1 MYTNPAPPHKMR
13 RPRFHKTVSPPSL
26 EPAGSFNRDSQS
38 LAKQIFRYFE
48 ISQSIVHPRRSL
60 RIAVVGIVIAVF
72 FSAVVF
78 FLFILFV
85 FVGLL
90 PQEDAGSDQPG
101 SRLATFRTAFVHVF
115 MVLRVLST
123 SRK

>member
-60 RIAVVGIVIAVF
+60 RIAVVGIIIAVF

-78 FLFILFV
+78 LFILVV
-85 FVGLL
+85 FVRLL
-90 PQEDAGSDQPG
+90 PQEDAGSDPPG
-101 SRLATFRTAFVHVF
+101 SRLGAFRTAFVHVF